1 MNIKNIK
8 HIIIILKLENIFI
21 LIIKLKIYFRVLY
34 IKIYFILIFTPK
46 NKNHILAY
54 FNMFAPCK
62 CVQSWT

>member
-1 MNIKNIK
+1 MNIKSIK
-8 HIIIILKLENIFI
+8 HNIIILKLENIFI

-46 NKNHILAY
+46 NKDHRLVY

-62 CVQSWT
+62 CVQSWM